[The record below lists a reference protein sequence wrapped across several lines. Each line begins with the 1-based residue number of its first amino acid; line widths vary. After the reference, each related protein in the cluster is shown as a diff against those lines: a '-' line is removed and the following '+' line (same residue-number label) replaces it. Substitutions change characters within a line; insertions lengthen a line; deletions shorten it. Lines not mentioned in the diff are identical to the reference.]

1 MASFIETVD
10 VSAKELIPD
19 GSGVLIAVSGGVD
32 SMVLMHVL
40 HQLSPKHRWRLVVAH
55 FNHKLRGRASDA
67 DQRLIQKIARCLKL
81 KITTASWKGGLAAT
95 KKNGLEMAARN
106 ARLSFL
112 DKAARRHRCTH
123 IATGHHRD
131 DQVETFFWRLFR
143 GAGGMGLGG
152 MRQVDDFPLNSG
164 LKTVRPLLT
173 FEKDGI
179 RKFANKEK
187 VKFRE
192 DNSNQDVVILR
203 NRIRGKLLPYLQ
215 RNFNTGIVHP
225 INQSQELVGA
235 DAEFARNTA
244 REWLDGK
251 KKLPFEELHLAV
263 QRWAIWHQLIE
274 LGIDPQY
281 RQIEDL
287 RLAVEKP
294 FSLDPERVIQRDER
308 GQLNVHEVY
317 ALKFSSSNTRI
328 FPKERWNRAVFG
340 NLGIRYRID
349 QSSPGP
355 KPDRLQFQEQFDA
368 DRVGKAILLRHWHRG
383 DRFQPIGMPQ
393 TIKLQDLFT
402 NAKVGAAEKR
412 RRVLACTEQGAV
424 FWVQG
429 LRVGE
434 MAKINPETRSILQWE
449 WSELLNCHTP

>member
-1 MASFIETVD
+1 MASIIDTVD
-10 VSAKELIPD
+10 LSAKELIPE

-81 KITTASWKGGLAAT
+81 KITTASWKGGSAAT

-251 KKLPFEELHLAV
+251 KKLPFEEL
-263 QRWAIWHQLIE
+263 
-274 LGIDPQY
+274 
-281 RQIEDL
+281 
-287 RLAVEKP
+287 
-294 FSLDPERVIQRDER
+294 
-308 GQLNVHEVY
+308 
-317 ALKFSSSNTRI
+317 
-328 FPKERWNRAVFG
+328 
-340 NLGIRYRID
+340 
-349 QSSPGP
+349 
-355 KPDRLQFQEQFDA
+355 
-368 DRVGKAILLRHWHRG
+368 
-383 DRFQPIGMPQ
+383 
-393 TIKLQDLFT
+393 
-402 NAKVGAAEKR
+402 
-412 RRVLACTEQGAV
+412 
-424 FWVQG
+424 
-429 LRVGE
+429 
-434 MAKINPETRSILQWE
+434 
-449 WSELLNCHTP
+449 

>member
-1 MASFIETVD
+1 MASIIDTVD
-10 VSAKELIPD
+10 LSAKELIPE

-40 HQLSPKHRWRLVVAH
+40 HQLSPKHRWRLDVAH

-81 KITTASWKGGLAAT
+81 KITTASWKGGSAAT

-274 LGIDPQY
+274 LGIDPKY
-281 RQIEDL
+281 HQIEDL
-287 RLAVEKP
+287 RQSPDQP
-294 FSLDPERVIQRDER
+294 FSINSHQILNRDSTGRVLVKREPKLTFKPEELNLSPTRHWTEVVFSNIIIRCRV
-308 GQLNVHEVY
+308 
-317 ALKFSSSNTRI
+317 ASS
-328 FPKERWNRAVFG
+328 
-340 NLGIRYRID
+340 
-349 QSSPGP
+349 
-355 KPDRLQFQEQFDA
+355 KPRKYDGELLDA
-368 DRVGKAILLRHWHRG
+368 DQIGKNIILRHWRPG
-383 DRFQPIGMPQ
+383 DRYQPIGMKQ
-393 TIKLQDLFT
+393 SVKLQDLFT
-402 NAKVGAAEKR
+402 NSNIPATEKR
-412 RRVLACTEQGAV
+412 QRVIASTEQGQL
-424 FWVQG
+424 FWIQKFRISD
-429 LRVGE
+429 L
-434 MAKINPETRSILQWE
+434 AKITSKTQCYLQWN
-449 WSELLNCHTP
+449 WRPA